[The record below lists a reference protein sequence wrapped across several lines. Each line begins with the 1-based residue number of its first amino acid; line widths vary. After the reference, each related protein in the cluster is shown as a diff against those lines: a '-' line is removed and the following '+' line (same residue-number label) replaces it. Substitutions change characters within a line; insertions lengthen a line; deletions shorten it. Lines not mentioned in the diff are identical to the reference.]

1 MGGFLSRLFNNKH
14 KDSLKKRILIIEDE
28 EPLSLLMKRILELK
42 GGYETVI
49 GRDGKEG
56 LQLAVEKQPDLILLD
71 INMPKMDGF
80 EVLKRLKADKA
91 TLSIPVIMV
100 SGNTDDLS
108 KLKTASLY
116 SDDYVTKPF
125 VAEVLISKV
134 KLRLGG
140 A

>member
-1 MGGFLSRLFNNKH
+1 MTGFLSGLFGNKH
-14 KDSLKKRILIIEDE
+14 KDSLKKTILIVEDE
-28 EPLSLLMKRILELK
+28 EPLALLIKRILELK
-42 GGYETVI
+42 GGYQTMI
-49 GRDGKEG
+49 ARDGKEG
-56 LQLAVEKQPDLILLD
+56 LQLALSKLPDLILLD

-80 EVLKRLKADKA
+80 EVLKRLKEDKS

-134 KLRLGG
+134 KTRLGG